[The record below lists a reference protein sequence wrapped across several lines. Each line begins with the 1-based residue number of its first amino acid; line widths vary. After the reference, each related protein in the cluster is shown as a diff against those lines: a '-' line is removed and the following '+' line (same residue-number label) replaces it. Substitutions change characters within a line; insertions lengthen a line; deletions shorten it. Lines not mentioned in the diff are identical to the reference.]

1 MSSKTLIMT
10 CGQRGLRMRWLS
22 SCFAVAYALC
32 CVAAFSHDQIPGEK
46 QTRPIVIRN
55 ATLHVIDGPQV
66 ERGDLLFEDGTITAL
81 GPNLKVPNGTEEF
94 DASGKHVYPGLI
106 EAMTDLG
113 LREISAVEETD
124 DRTEYGDQNPN
135 VRAWVAVNP
144 DSELIPV
151 ARAGGV
157 LTVMT
162 APRGRFLRGQ
172 SAVLYLDGWT
182 ASEMALKT
190 PGGLYVDWGA
200 IQPRDDSDSDAR
212 KRREDKLRDLD
223 ELFASAKR
231 YRAARAARPASTPTD
246 VRLESLLPV
255 IDGNSPMFV
264 EADRRVEIESAVA
277 YAQSHGLRVV
287 IYGGYDAEACAELL
301 RRCDVPVII
310 SSTYRL
316 PLRRDDPYDSA
327 YTLPERLWKAG
338 VRFAIGGE
346 GAGSPGGAA
355 AARNL
360 PYHAGVAVAYGLPH
374 AEGLRAITLAAA
386 EILGVGDR
394 IGSLTVGKD
403 ASLIVADGD
412 ILETESNVSHAF
424 IQGRKVDLG
433 SRHKMLYEKYK
444 QKYSRK

>member
-190 PGGLYVDWGA
+190 PGGLYVDWEPSSRGTIA
-200 IQPRDDSDSDAR
+200 TLMRGSDAR
-212 KRREDKLRDLD
+212 T
-223 ELFASAKR
+223 SCVT
-231 YRAARAARPASTPTD
+231 SM
-246 VRLESLLPV
+246 S
-255 IDGNSPMFV
+255 
-264 EADRRVEIESAVA
+264 
-277 YAQSHGLRVV
+277 
-287 IYGGYDAEACAELL
+287 CLL
-301 RRCDVPVII
+301 RRSD
-310 SSTYRL
+310 TARHGRRDR
-316 PLRRDDPYDSA
+316 LRRRQTCD
-327 YTLPERLWKAG
+327 W
-338 VRFAIGGE
+338 
-346 GAGSPGGAA
+346 
-355 AARNL
+355 
-360 PYHAGVAVAYGLPH
+360 
-374 AEGLRAITLAAA
+374 RACC
-386 EILGVGDR
+386 R
-394 IGSLTVGKD
+394 
-403 ASLIVADGD
+403 
-412 ILETESNVSHAF
+412 
-424 IQGRKVDLG
+424 
-433 SRHKMLYEKYK
+433 
-444 QKYSRK
+444 